1 MSICLITKL
10 LMFNEGSKESHGES
24 VQVSQNRAALFDM
37 TFLMLVYMVQCF
49 KSSVVLQEPS
59 PCFFFTSACS
69 CMAEPGM
76 VGGGGKPG
84 GQPGAAVQP
93 GEVRTQVKWHIT
105 CVTVCTV
112 L

>member
-1 MSICLITKL
+1 ML
-10 LMFNEGSKESHGES
+10 NEGSKESHGES

-49 KSSVVLQEPS
+49 KSSVVLQETS